1 MKKLQLANTYDVCRS
16 GKPKLCVVMI
26 HGIASDSTTYNA
38 AHEYFEAE
46 EQLKDIRFVKMD
58 LLGAGLSL
66 KDDSLNYDYDE
77 QVTALH
83 NAIAEL
89 KSDVPL
95 VLVGHSLGTFIVTR
109 YASIYPDEVARLI
122 LISPPVYTREDY
134 NNPLFKV
141 GMEAFK
147 KSIALRNADVLQEKA
162 FVNSMDN
169 IVMDRNNYDVLA
181 KIKVPTV
188 IIYGGEDQLIAS
200 HNIPGLLKKNPLISA
215 IKTKGR
221 HGVSRDKYTK
231 MPGLLME
238 MVRDEAV

>member
-1 MKKLQLANTYDVCRS
+1 MRKLILTNTYDVCRS

-26 HGIASDSTTYNA
+26 HGIASDSTTYNE

-46 EQLKDIRFVKMD
+46 ESLADVRFVKMD
-58 LLGAGLSL
+58 LLGSGLSM

-83 NAIAEL
+83 NAILEL
-89 KSDVPL
+89 KSEVPL

-109 YASIYPDEVARLI
+109 YASIYPKEVAKLI
-122 LISPPVYTREDY
+122 LISPPIYTEKDY
-134 NNPLFKV
+134 DNPLFLL

-147 KSIALRNADVLQEKA
+147 KSIAARSANTLKEKA
-162 FVNSMDN
+162 FINSMEN
-169 IVMDRNNYDVLA
+169 IVMDRKNYDVLT

-188 IIYGGEDQLIAS
+188 IIYGKDDKLIAS
-200 HNIPGLLKKNPLISA
+200 HNIPGVLKINPCITA
-215 IKTKGR
+215 IKTSGR

-231 MPGLLME
+231 IPAILKE
-238 MVRDEAV
+238 MMKNETI